1 MLSIACFPGLNTFPA
16 TFPVT
21 FPVLI
26 LRVYMVLLENA
37 IVNFIFDFFHNF
49 NTLFLWKI
57 TNRIWQRMG
66 RSLG

>member
-1 MLSIACFPGLNTFPA
+1 MLSIACFPGLN

-37 IVNFIFDFFHNF
+37 IGNFIFDFFHNF